1 MIQKHL
7 QRSKND
13 PQRPKV
19 TQIKFTATH
28 NDPKQY
34 NKSSQR
40 STTTD
45 NIPEKFITTD
55 SDPKQSTI
63 IHKN

>member
-13 PQRPKV
+13 PQRLKV

-55 SDPKQSTI
+55 SYPKQSTI